1 MENVENYED
10 KAETA
15 RKRLWKSKNLYPLD
29 FFQKGVLTKMNKKSM
44 YIPRYKSQGFLLI
57 KILNIISV
65 NF

>member
-29 FFQKGVLTKMNKKSM
+29 FFQKGVLTKMNKNLV
-44 YIPRYKSQGFLLI
+44 YISGYKSQGFLLI
-57 KILNIISV
+57 KYSI
-65 NF
+65 